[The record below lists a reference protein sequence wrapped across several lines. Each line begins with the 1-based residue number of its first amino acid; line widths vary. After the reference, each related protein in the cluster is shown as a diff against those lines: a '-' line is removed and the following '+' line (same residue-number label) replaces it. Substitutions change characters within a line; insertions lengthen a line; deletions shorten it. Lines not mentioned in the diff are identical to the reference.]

1 MFVVKESFLYM
12 VSMSGISLKVAL
24 YFKKMSY
31 SGPNKN
37 AFSPEAI
44 GFLLFVWVDNTSVCV
59 CLIEQ
64 VVLECIFYSGLSL
77 LYPSVSW
84 LQGGVVETIDCL

>member
-1 MFVVKESFLYM
+1 M

-44 GFLLFVWVDNTSVCV
+44 GFLLFV
-59 CLIEQ
+59 L
-64 VVLECIFYSGLSL
+64 
-77 LYPSVSW
+77 
-84 LQGGVVETIDCL
+84 GG